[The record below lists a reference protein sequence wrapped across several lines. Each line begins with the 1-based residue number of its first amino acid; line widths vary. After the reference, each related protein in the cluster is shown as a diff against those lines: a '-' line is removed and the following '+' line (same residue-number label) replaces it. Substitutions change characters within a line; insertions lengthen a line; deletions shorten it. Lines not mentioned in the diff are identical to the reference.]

1 MDAPF
6 FRCGRLAFTKKN
18 GGGEKP
24 PILETE
30 DGRFLYCDL
39 ADLKLVAR

>member
-6 FRCGRLAFTKKN
+6 FRHGRLAFHHDSDSKR
-18 GGGEKP
+18 P

-39 ADLKLVAR
+39 SRLVLVPK